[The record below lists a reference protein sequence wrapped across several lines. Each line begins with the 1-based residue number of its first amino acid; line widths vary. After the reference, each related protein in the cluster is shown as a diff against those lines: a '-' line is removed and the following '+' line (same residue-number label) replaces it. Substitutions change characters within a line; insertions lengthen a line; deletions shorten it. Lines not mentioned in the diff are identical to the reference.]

1 MRVLVTGAGGLVGS
15 ALVRS
20 GKVTGLTRA
29 QLDITDSAA
38 VAHALDEHRPSA
50 IINAAAQAGVDRADA
65 EPEWTY
71 AVNAEAPAVMAE
83 LARDRG
89 IRLVH
94 LSTDYV
100 LDSPERE
107 RLSEMEETRPRSTYA
122 RTKLDGEAAVLA
134 GGGTVVR
141 LQWVYS
147 PLGSGFFNR
156 ALAKMAAGEVVRL
169 VTDQVGC
176 PTPAELVAPAL
187 LTIAGGGPSGLFHL
201 ATRGEATAHAW
212 ISAGAEAAGIPL
224 QAEPASRADFVG
236 AHRPARSVLDSTK
249 VEQTF
254 GVSLP
259 HWRDALQTVMASGDR
274 MANGAVT

>member
-29 QLDITDSAA
+29 QLDITDPAA

-71 AVNAEAPAVMAE
+71 AVNAEAPAVMVE

-107 RLSEMEETRPRSTYA
+107 RLSDP
-122 RTKLDGEAAVLA
+122 AAVNLRANQAGRRSSGTHGRRHCGSAAVGLLA
-134 GGGTVVR
+134 
-141 LQWVYS
+141 
-147 PLGSGFFNR
+147 
-156 ALAKMAAGEVVRL
+156 
-169 VTDQVGC
+169 
-176 PTPAELVAPAL
+176 
-187 LTIAGGGPSGLFHL
+187 
-201 ATRGEATAHAW
+201 
-212 ISAGAEAAGIPL
+212 
-224 QAEPASRADFVG
+224 
-236 AHRPARSVLDSTK
+236 AR
-249 VEQTF
+249 
-254 GVSLP
+254 
-259 HWRDALQTVMASGDR
+259 
-274 MANGAVT
+274 